1 MGSRSVLGYDLRVS
15 FSQIEGFLAV
25 AEAGSVTSASRR
37 LHISQPPLTRK
48 IRELEAELGVTLF
61 ERGPRGVRL
70 SAAGARFVPY
80 ARSIVAAVLE
90 GARAARGEPLAEG

>member
-1 MGSRSVLGYDLRVS
+1 MGGAGLLGYDRRVS

-48 IRELEAELGVTLF
+48 IRELEAELGVPLF

-70 SAAGARFVPY
+70 SAAGARFVPH
-80 ARSIVAAVLE
+80 ARRIVAAVE
-90 GARAARGEPLAEG
+90 EAAKAARGDRLAER

>member
-1 MGSRSVLGYDLRVS
+1 MLGYARSVS

-48 IRELEAELGVTLF
+48 IRELEAELGVPLF

-80 ARSIVAAVLE
+80 ARRIVATVEAA
-90 GARAARGEPLAEG
+90 ARAARGEPPSAE